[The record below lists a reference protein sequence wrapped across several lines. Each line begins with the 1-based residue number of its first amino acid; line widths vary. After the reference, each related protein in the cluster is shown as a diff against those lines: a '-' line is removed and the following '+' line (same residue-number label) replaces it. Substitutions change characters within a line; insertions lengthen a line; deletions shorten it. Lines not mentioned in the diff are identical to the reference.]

1 MGVSA
6 KLKDKWRRNPQIQGL
21 KGSWDETCLRL
32 FLGLDTVQKL
42 FPSFDFSAQD
52 EFWRELRAK
61 RRAEAQQH
69 EQAIPQCSAEP
80 AAEPAAEAAGPAQAQ
95 DADAS
100 HGPGEP
106 RRLRGKQAVE
116 RSAPAAGSSAKSKR
130 RRRIVKPSYRIQI
143 MQSQAS
149 VFLKANATDPSPLS
163 GVVPTTARCVPSTKA
178 VDLFDGVDVSLP
190 LMDGPIVYDT
200 SAPLKSILGSMSR
213 I

>member
-1 MGVSA
+1 M
-6 KLKDKWRRNPQIQGL
+6 
-21 KGSWDETCLRL
+21 
-32 FLGLDTVQKL
+32 
-42 FPSFDFSAQD
+42 
-52 EFWRELRAK
+52 RAK

-69 EQAIPQCSAEP
+69 EQAIPQCSAEPEAEPAAAEPAAAEPAVEP

-116 RSAPAAGSSAKSKR
+116 RSAPAAGSSTKSKR

-190 LMDGPIVYDT
+190 LMDGPIVYDI